1 MFDYTIC
8 NCADRA
14 LFEKQCRAIERN
26 IISLQKDNLL
36 EDVDGTLVQKYQH
49 QKGSIMV
56 KNDQQVDAL
65 YVQSDFDLSP
75 YFQQN

>member
-8 NCADRA
+8 NYADRV
-14 LFEKQCRAIERN
+14 LFEKQCRAIEQN
-26 IISLQKDNLL
+26 IIPLQKDNLL

-49 QKGSIMV
+49 QKGSIVV
-56 KNDQQVDAL
+56 KNDRQVDAL
-65 YVQSDFDLSP
+65 YVQSDFDLRP